1 MKTVKICIRF
11 FGSFRRLGESV
22 SVDVPKNTDIQTL
35 KKILT
40 EKLGKTEEKL
50 IHDSAFADRESIL
63 KKDFILTQDTTLSIL
78 PPVCGG

>member
-1 MKTVKICIRF
+1 METVKICIRF

-22 SVDVPKNTDIQTL
+22 SVDVPQNTDIQTL

-40 EKLGKTEEKL
+40 EKLGKAEEKL

-63 KKDFILTQDTTLSIL
+63 KKDFILTQDTILSIL